1 VDSPHEADRFRVRSA
16 RTLGFAGAAIALVAA
31 VAVFAVSHHAAA
43 DRSALDAPIPMPA
56 QQLTVSPGL
65 DAFPTLSPDGRLVA
79 YASNESGAFEIHVR
93 AMSGGA
99 AERPVTAD
107 RQQNVEPAWSPDGEL
122 IAYHSRRFGGIWA
135 VPALGGAPR
144 KISEFGSRPAWSPDG
159 RHLAFQSDPCTD
171 VSPFAYSANIPSVIW
186 ITDRD
191 GRHGRAVTATGR
203 PIGAHG
209 SPSWSP
215 DGRRIAF
222 VTSAAG
228 EPGLW
233 TVPAGGGEP
242 ARVARTGDVF
252 DPVFS
257 PDGRTIYAA
266 TGGESMLAIPVSP
279 ETGVAT
285 ARPERI
291 LVAGAGSVRHLS
303 ISRDGL
309 YLAMA
314 GLSLG
319 SHIWTIP
326 MSGDRATGAPAV
338 VTVERVR
345 RQTRPAFSPGGGEL
359 AFWTSR
365 PGAGS
370 EVWLVDPAGGPAS
383 PMTSSDFYNPMFY
396 AGASWVATGRQLVF
410 RVHRASSVRVA
421 KMDLDSRRETTVLE
435 VPRQGGTDDEDEAL
449 LNADDL
455 AVSPDGLSAAYSRI
469 EPEAGRPRL
478 YVRRFAERS
487 AHAVTDGEWPERFPV
502 WSPDG
507 RTLAYE
513 LKKDDATNVA
523 VVPASGGSPR
533 LLTAERNESWPFGWS
548 PGGDRIVY
556 AALREGLWNLWWVS
570 PETGI
575 SRQLTTYT
583 SANTFVRYPAWSPRG
598 DRIAYEL
605 GTVTGNI
612 WVGRLPNVK

>member
-1 VDSPHEADRFRVRSA
+1 
-16 RTLGFAGAAIALVAA
+16 
-31 VAVFAVSHHAAA
+31 
-43 DRSALDAPIPMPA
+43 
-56 QQLTVSPGL
+56 
-65 DAFPTLSPDGRLVA
+65 
-79 YASNESGAFEIHVR
+79 
-93 AMSGGA
+93 
-99 AERPVTAD
+99 
-107 RQQNVEPAWSPDGEL
+107 
-122 IAYHSRRFGGIWA
+122 
-135 VPALGGAPR
+135 
-144 KISEFGSRPAWSPDG
+144 
-159 RHLAFQSDPCTD
+159 
-171 VSPFAYSANIPSVIW
+171 VIW
-186 ITDRD
+186 VADRD
-191 GRHGRAVTATGR
+191 GSHPRALTATRR

-209 SPSWSP
+209 SPAWSP

-222 VTSAAG
+222 VVSAAG

-233 TVPAGGGEP
+233 TVTADGGDP
-242 ARVARTGDVF
+242 VRVSRTGDIF

-266 TGGESMLAIPVSP
+266 TGGESILAIPVSP

-291 LVAGAGSVRHLS
+291 LAAGAGSVRHLS

-309 YLAMA
+309 HLAMT
-314 GLSLG
+314 GLGLG

-326 MSGDRATGAPAV
+326 MAGDHAAGPPAA

-345 RQTRPAFSPGGGEL
+345 RQTRPAFSPSGSEL

-370 EVWLVDPAGGPAS
+370 EVWTVDPAGGPAS
-383 PMTSSDFYNPMFY
+383 PMTSSDFYNPVSY

-410 RVHRASSVRVA
+410 RVHHPWSVRLA
-421 KMDLDSRRETTVLE
+421 KMDLDSRRETTLLE
-435 VPRQGGTDDEDEAL
+435 GRRQGGTDEDEDEAL
-449 LNADDL
+449 LNAADL
-455 AVSPDGLSAAYSRI
+455 AVSPDGSSAVYSRI
-469 EPEAGRPRL
+469 EPETGRPRL
-478 YVRRFAERS
+478 YVRRLAERT
-487 AHAVTDGEWPERFPV
+487 AHAVTNGEWPERFPV

-507 RTLAYE
+507 RTLAFE
-513 LKKDDATNVA
+513 LKNGDATNVA

-533 LLTAERNESWPFGWS
+533 LVTAARNESWPFGWS

-556 AALREGLWNLWWVS
+556 AALRDGLWNLWWVS

-575 SRQLTTYT
+575 SHQITTYA

-612 WVGRLPNVK
+612 WIGKVPGRGRD